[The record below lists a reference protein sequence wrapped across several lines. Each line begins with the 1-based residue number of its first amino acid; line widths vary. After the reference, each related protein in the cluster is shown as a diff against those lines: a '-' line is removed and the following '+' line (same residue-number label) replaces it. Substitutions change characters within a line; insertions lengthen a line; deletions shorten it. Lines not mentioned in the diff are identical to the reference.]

1 MRHLA
6 PETHEIASLATQVA
20 KISQFRR
27 TIPLERG
34 QGDKHSARMFKIF
47 FIFPR
52 QINRS
57 LGTPYHALLTNPHS
71 IKEYKRKKNMCFPAS
86 FPRLLGL
93 RASLVASLALLAS
106 GAVYAQNS
114 DSGDVSALK
123 SQMEKMQK
131 QYEDRISAMES
142 KMQSLESK
150 ADSGSILNTHV
161 LTDADG
167 KQYEGK
173 GPVLDESFLKSL
185 TRNFSFT
192 AYVRAGV
199 QFNGNGGGGNFSF
212 NAPDNDGGRPRLGNE
227 QDVYMELTWKQAHML
242 GDNPDVMDVSM
253 TFTPAIVYQ
262 TTRNSF
268 TVAPGSGSSAP
279 AGVQYAGN
287 DFRFVLREAYLEM
300 ANVFKGAP
308 EITFW
313 GGERFYDRFNVDSND
328 YFYLDDSGYGAG
340 VRNIDVGIGKLWLA
354 YIASQDNH
362 AFSTS
367 TGTLYKHG
375 IDVRLKDIQLGGFG
389 KLMLIFLANQEKGTT
404 FTRTYDNF
412 GNVIN
417 LANPVKF
424 GDSYG
429 FGGGFVYQYDFCN
442 KSFLQLWGLFGRG
455 ATTFSNVGTDF
466 GTITGAETNFLTL
479 HPAAIGQTIGVGHVI
494 DRQMQFRAGGQFV
507 WNPTSY
513 FSMCLWGFWNL
524 NDQGFQQVGTD
535 INGHRKIV
543 SGNRNLVEYGI
554 RPVFWIADNIA
565 IQGQAWG
572 AWEDNNRGGSGTRSF
587 GHGGNVG
594 VFTIAPTIKPKGGFY
609 TRPELRV
616 FATYSVWS
624 DSFRNAGNNA
634 NIVGTT
640 QGPYVNARTN
650 DGWLFGTQVE
660 WYF

>member
-1 MRHLA
+1 
-6 PETHEIASLATQVA
+6 
-20 KISQFRR
+20 
-27 TIPLERG
+27 
-34 QGDKHSARMFKIF
+34 
-47 FIFPR
+47 
-52 QINRS
+52 
-57 LGTPYHALLTNPHS
+57 
-71 IKEYKRKKNMCFPAS
+71 MCFPAS

-173 GPVLDESFLKSL
+173 GPALDESFLKSL
-185 TRNFSFT
+185 TRNFSFSV
-192 AYVRAGV
+192 YVRAGV

-212 NAPDNDGGRPRLGNE
+212 QLPDGDGGRPRLGNE
-227 QDVYMELTWKQAHML
+227 NDVYMELTWKQAHML

-253 TFTPAIVYQ
+253 VFTPAIVYQ
-262 TTRNSF
+262 TTRASF
-268 TVAPGSGSSAP
+268 TVAPST
-279 AGVQYAGN
+279 GVEETGN

-328 YFYLDDSGYGAG
+328 YFYLDNSGYGAG

-354 YIASQDNH
+354 YIAGQDNSLI
-362 AFSTS
+362 STS
-367 TGTLYKHG
+367 IGTWYKHG
-375 IDVRLKDIQLGGFG
+375 FDVRLKDIQLGGFG
-389 KLMLIFLANQEKGTT
+389 KLMLVFLANIERSAT
-404 FTRTYDNF
+404 FTRGYDAE
-412 GNVIN
+412 GNVIT
-417 LANPVKF
+417 LANPIRT
-424 GDSYG
+424 GDAWG
-429 FGGGFVYQYDFCN
+429 VGGGFVYQYDFCN
-442 KSFLQLWGLFGRG
+442 KSFLQLWALFGRG
-455 ATTFSNVGTDF
+455 ATTFGNNGTDI
-466 GTITGAETNFLTL
+466 GLLTGAENNFLAL
-479 HPAAIGQTIGVGHVI
+479 HPAAVGQTISV
-494 DRQMQFRAGGQFV
+494 DRVVDKQRVFRAGGQFV
-507 WNPTSY
+507 WNPTDW

-524 NDQGFQQVGTD
+524 NDEGFQVTGF
-535 INGHRKIV
+535 NAAGKRKIV
-543 SGNRNLVEYGI
+543 SGNRNLIEYGI

-572 AWEDNNRGGSGTRSF
+572 GWEDNNRNGSGTSSF
-587 GHGGNVG
+587 GRGGNIG
-594 VFTIAPTIKPKGGFY
+594 VFTIAPTIKPKGGFF

-624 DSFRNAGNNA
+624 DSFRNNGGGANA
-634 NIVGTT
+634 TIPGTT
-640 QGPYVNARTN
+640 LGPYVNNHTN

>member
-1 MRHLA
+1 
-6 PETHEIASLATQVA
+6 
-20 KISQFRR
+20 
-27 TIPLERG
+27 
-34 QGDKHSARMFKIF
+34 
-47 FIFPR
+47 
-52 QINRS
+52 
-57 LGTPYHALLTNPHS
+57 
-71 IKEYKRKKNMCFPAS
+71 MCFPAS

-106 GAVYAQNS
+106 GAIYAQSS
-114 DSGDVSALK
+114 DSSDVTALK
-123 SQMEKMQK
+123 AQMDKMQK
-131 QYEDRISAMES
+131 QYEDRITAMES

-199 QFNGNGGGGNFSF
+199 QVNGNGGGGNFSF
-212 NAPDNDGGRPRLGNE
+212 NLPDSDGGRPRLGNE
-227 QDVYMELTWKQAHML
+227 NDVYMELTWKQAHML

-268 TVAPGSGSSAP
+268 TVAPNT
-279 AGVQYAGN
+279 GVQETGN
-287 DFRFVLREAYLEM
+287 DFRFVLREAFLEM

-313 GGERFYDRFNVDSND
+313 GGERFYDRFNVDAND

-340 VRNIDVGIGKLWLA
+340 VKNIDVGIGKFSIA
-354 YIASQDNH
+354 YIASQDNSQL
-362 AFSTS
+362 STS
-367 TGTLYKHG
+367 IGTLYKHG
-375 IDVRLKDIQLGGFG
+375 IDARLKDIQLGGFG
-389 KLMLIFLANQEKGTT
+389 KLMLVFLANFEKGTT
-404 FTRTYDNF
+404 FTKAYDSE
-412 GNVIN
+412 GNVFN
-417 LANPVKF
+417 LRNPARF
-424 GDSYG
+424 GDAYG

-442 KSFLQLWGLFGRG
+442 KSFLQLWALFGRG
-455 ATTFSNVGTDF
+455 ATTFSNSGVDVGA
-466 GTITGAETNFLTL
+466 ITGAESNFLAL
-479 HPAAIGQTIGVGHVI
+479 HPAAPGQIINVGDPI
-494 DRQMQFRAGGQFV
+494 NNQLQYRAGGQFV

-524 NDQGFQQVGTD
+524 NNQGFQVVGTNA
-535 INGHRKIV
+535 NGNTKIV

-572 AWEDNNRGGSGTRSF
+572 AWEDNNRGGSGSRSF
-587 GHGGNVG
+587 GRGGNMG
-594 VFTIAPTIKPKGGFY
+594 VFTIAPTIKPKGGYF

-616 FATYSVWS
+616 FATYAVWS
-624 DSFRNAGNNA
+624 DSFKNAPNNA
-634 NIVGTT
+634 TIPGTSI
-640 QGPYVNARTN
+640 GPYVNNHTN